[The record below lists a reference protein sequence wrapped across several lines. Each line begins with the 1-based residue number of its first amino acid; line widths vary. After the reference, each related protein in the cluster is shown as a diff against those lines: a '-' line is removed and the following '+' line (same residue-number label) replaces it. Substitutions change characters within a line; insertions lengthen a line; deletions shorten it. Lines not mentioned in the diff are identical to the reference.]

1 MPAPSLRI
9 PLSLTMDDFNKNISA
24 AKDVTST
31 ATRFIVKQFIDMNAA
46 VLATGGAAG
55 SAVLGFRALL
65 GVIGPLSAAI
75 IGVKGLFELMSY
87 ATELAKEKIE
97 EFNAIATKA
106 AAANVSTD
114 FFQRMAKSA
123 DALHTSVD
131 DVNQA
136 LDRFAQSSK
145 DKLGGSDLQREISR
159 LSDFGNFKGNSGVSG
174 VAGATGT
181 EAQLRAVVDLIN
193 QALQSG
199 QRLAALDIADKAF
212 GSKIADNLRQDS
224 DYLNQ
229 ILATA
234 DKIKQTDI
242 ISQEQIGYAIDLKTR
257 FDEAEKVLSEKFR
270 PIQDDL
276 AKLGMNYQESW
287 IAIVETLAQAVTYAN
302 GLYDALKQ
310 VPDILAQA
318 GSSPFW
324 TRLTQLT
331 GQLGLN
337 SDPHSLGLTLPGEPG
352 FATNGALAAGL
363 RNPNAVRQAMQQATD
378 VQSAVRG
385 DTSKPPKADT
395 GSDSR
400 DQFEIAI
407 DSIQKHIAT
416 LNADTTATFQ
426 NNAARAQFRAEFQ
439 ALTAIMRDNGEV
451 TQAQIDAYEKLRQSM
466 TAQQALDAAGIRLT
480 QEHREAFLLS
490 SQGIATAT
498 AAYDKARDSLSRIN
512 SASAQVG
519 SALSTAFG
527 DAIVE
532 GKNLNDVLSSLIK
545 TLEKSAIN
553 SLIAPLFN
561 PSSAGGLS
569 PFASLVKGLIPGFAD
584 GTDSAPGGLAWV
596 GENGKELVNLPRG
609 SQVIPNDVASRV
621 GASSG
626 GITINNYSEAQPS
639 AKRAPNGDVT
649 ITIKKMVDEAVG
661 SSLSTGAGRRVLG
674 SQFGVKPFMGQ

>member
-1 MPAPSLRI
+1 MN
-9 PLSLTMDDFNKNISA
+9 DFNKNISA
-24 AKDVTST
+24 AKDATSL
-31 ATRFIVKQFIDMNAA
+31 ATRFIVKQFIDMNAS

-55 SAVLGFRALL
+55 SAVLAFRSLL
-65 GVIGPLSAAI
+65 GVIGPLSAAVV
-75 IGVKGLFELMSY
+75 GVKSLFDLMGY

-97 EFNAIATKA
+97 EFNNIKDKA

-114 FFQRMAKSA
+114 FFQRMSKSA
-123 DALHTSVD
+123 EELHQSVD

-136 LDRFAQSSK
+136 LDRFAQVSK
-145 DKLGGSDLQREISR
+145 DKLGGSDLQKEIDK

-174 VAGATGT
+174 VAGATGS

-199 QRLAALDIADKAF
+199 QRLAALDIADRAF

-229 ILATA
+229 MLATA
-234 DKIKQTDI
+234 GKIRAQDI
-242 ISQEQIGYAIDLKTR
+242 ISQEQIGYAIDLKNR
-257 FDEAEKVLSEKFR
+257 LDEAEKVLSEKFK

-276 AKLGMNYQESW
+276 AQLGLNYQESW
-287 IAIVETLAQAVTYAN
+287 VAIAETLAQAVTYAN
-302 GLYDALKQ
+302 GIYDALKQ
-310 VPDILAQA
+310 IPDLLAQA

-324 TRLTQLT
+324 SRLTQLS
-331 GQLGLN
+331 GSLGLN
-337 SDPHSLGLTLPGEPG
+337 SDPHSLGLVLPGDPG
-352 FATNGALAAGL
+352 FATNDKLAAGL
-363 RNPNAVRQAMQQATD
+363 RNPDAVRQAMQQATD
-378 VQSAVRG
+378 IQAAVRG
-385 DTSKPPKADT
+385 DTSKPPPEAEDN
-395 GSDSR
+395 SR
-400 DQFEIAI
+400 DQFDAAI
-407 DSIQKHIAT
+407 DSVNKHIAT
-416 LNADTTATFQ
+416 LNADTAAMFQ

-439 ALTAIMRDNGEV
+439 ELTAIMRDNGEV

-512 SASAQVG
+512 SASAQIG

-527 DAIVE
+527 DAFVE

-553 SLIAPLFN
+553 SLITPLFN

-569 PFASLVKGLIPGFAD
+569 PFASLVKGFIPGFAD

-661 SSLSTGAGRRVLG
+661 SSLSTGAGRRILG

>member
-9 PLSLTMDDFNKNISA
+9 PLSLTMNDFNKNISA
-24 AKDVTST
+24 AKDATSL
-31 ATRFIVKQFIDMNAA
+31 ATRFIVKQFIDMNAS

-55 SAVLGFRALL
+55 SAVLAFRSLL
-65 GVIGPLSAAI
+65 GVIGPLSAAVV
-75 IGVKGLFELMSY
+75 GVKSLFDLMGY

-97 EFNAIATKA
+97 EFNEIATRA

-114 FFQRMAKSA
+114 FFQRMTKSVEQ
-123 DALHTSVD
+123 LHGSVD

-145 DKLGGSDLQREISR
+145 DKLGGSELRREIDK
-159 LSDFGNFKGNSGVSG
+159 LSDLGNFGGNSGVAG

-199 QRLAALDIADKAF
+199 QRLAALDIADRAF

-229 ILATA
+229 MLATA
-234 DKIKQTDI
+234 GKIRAQDI
-242 ISQEQIGYAIDLKTR
+242 ISQEQIGYAIDLKNR
-257 FDEAEKVLSEKFR
+257 LDEAEKVLSEKFK

-276 AKLGMNYQESW
+276 AQLGLNYQESW
-287 IAIVETLAQAVTYAN
+287 VAIAETLAQAVTYAN
-302 GLYDALKQ
+302 GIYDALKQ
-310 VPDILAQA
+310 IPDLLAQA

-324 TRLTQLT
+324 SRLTQLS
-331 GQLGLN
+331 GSLGLN
-337 SDPHSLGLTLPGEPG
+337 SDPHSLGLVLPGDPG
-352 FATNGALAAGL
+352 FATNDKLAAGL
-363 RNPNAVRQAMQQATD
+363 RNPDAVRQAMQQATD
-378 VQSAVRG
+378 IQAAVRG
-385 DTSKPPKADT
+385 DTSKLPPEAEDN
-395 GSDSR
+395 SR
-400 DQFEIAI
+400 DQFDAAI
-407 DSIQKHIAT
+407 DSVNKHIAT
-416 LNADTTATFQ
+416 LHADTAAMFQ

-439 ALTAIMRDNGEV
+439 ELTAIMRDNGEV

-512 SASAQVG
+512 SASAQIG

-527 DAIVE
+527 DAFVE

-553 SLIAPLFN
+553 SLITPLFN

-569 PFASLVKGLIPGFAD
+569 PFASLVKGFIPGFAD